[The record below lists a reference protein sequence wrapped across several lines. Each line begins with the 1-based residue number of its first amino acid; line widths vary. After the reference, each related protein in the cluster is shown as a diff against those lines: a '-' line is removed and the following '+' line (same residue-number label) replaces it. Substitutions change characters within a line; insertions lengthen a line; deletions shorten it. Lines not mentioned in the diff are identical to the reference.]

1 MPRLLKKSWLE
12 HYVDYVADTEN
23 PSNFNLWSGISALS
37 STLKRNVYIWYHGI
51 QFYANQYII
60 LIGPPGLG
68 KGSAIKPAAFLAKE
82 AGTVNYLSDRI
93 TAERIIEKLAEG
105 FMHPVVQVTG
115 GIQGA
120 IVAKEHTA
128 CILAKE
134 LPVFLGSSDWMHT
147 LLCSLWDENE
157 FEHQT
162 KNKGNKFVKDMC
174 VSILGGRVPD
184 YIRKLTKDTLA
195 PVTGGFTARCI
206 FVYATKKSQLISDG
220 WGAPNGRKS
229 SLTTDLIEDLKHISR
244 VEGEVFLTDDAKIL
258 WDQMYGS
265 YSLGGDFESDA
276 LANFKS
282 RIPSHVIKCALTL
295 SLSESDDLLIQK
307 HQLEAAIKLIEEIR
321 NNVDITFRAVGES
334 PLAVAQDRVM
344 KFIEERGNCSV
355 KEILKYNHRHIT
367 SEQLNAIIL
376 ALESID
382 FCRTITQGG
391 KARIEHWTG
400 FRQSWPDDKVA
411 TPVTPQGGTP

>member
-1 MPRLLKKSWLE
+1 
-12 HYVDYVADTEN
+12 
-23 PSNFNLWSGISALS
+23 
-37 STLKRNVYIWYHGI
+37 
-51 QFYANQYII
+51 
-60 LIGPPGLG
+60 
-68 KGSAIKPAAFLAKE
+68 
-82 AGTVNYLSDRI
+82 
-93 TAERIIEKLAEG
+93 
-105 FMHPVVQVTG
+105 
-115 GIQGA
+115 
-120 IVAKEHTA
+120 
-128 CILAKE
+128 
-134 LPVFLGSSDWMHT
+134 
-147 LLCSLWDENE
+147 
-157 FEHQT
+157 
-162 KNKGNKFVKDMC
+162 MC
-174 VSILGGRVPD
+174 VSILGGCVPD